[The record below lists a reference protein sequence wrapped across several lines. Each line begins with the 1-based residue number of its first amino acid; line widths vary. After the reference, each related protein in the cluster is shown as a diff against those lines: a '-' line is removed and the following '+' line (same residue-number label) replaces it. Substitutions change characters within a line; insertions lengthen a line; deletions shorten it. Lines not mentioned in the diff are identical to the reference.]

1 MPMKIYFL
9 TIFPK
14 ILDSY
19 FSESIIKR
27 AQEKGLVEFEF
38 YDIRKFSTNKHKNVD
53 ATPCGGGVGMVMQVE
68 PIHRAVSEIIKK
80 STIED
85 KERRIILLSAKGKRY
100 TQRNAEKLV
109 KYKELVF
116 ICGRY
121 EGVDE
126 RVAEN
131 IADEEISIG
140 DFILTGGELS
150 ASVIADSV
158 IRLIPGVLGNELSFM
173 YESHSTDGYL
183 EYPHYTKP
191 EVYNEWS
198 VPKVLLSGNHAE
210 IKKWRKLNSKS

>member
-1 MPMKIYFL
+1 MKIHFL

-19 FSESIIKR
+19 ISESIMKR
-27 AQEKGLVEFEF
+27 AQKKEFVEFEF
-38 YDIRKFSTNKHKNVD
+38 HDIREFSVDKHNNVD
-53 ATPCGGGVGMVMQVE
+53 DTPCGGGVGMIMQVE
-68 PIHRAVSEIIKK
+68 PIHRAISYILEKSIIKN
-80 STIED
+80 D
-85 KERRIILLSAKGKRY
+85 DRRIILLSAKGKRY
-100 TQRNAEKLV
+100 TQRDTERLV
-109 KYKELVF
+109 TYKELIF

-150 ASVIADSV
+150 AAVVADSV
-158 IRLIPGVLGNELSFM
+158 IRLIPGVLGNELSSV
-173 YESHSTDGYL
+173 YESHSIDGYL
-183 EYPHYTKP
+183 EHPHYAKP